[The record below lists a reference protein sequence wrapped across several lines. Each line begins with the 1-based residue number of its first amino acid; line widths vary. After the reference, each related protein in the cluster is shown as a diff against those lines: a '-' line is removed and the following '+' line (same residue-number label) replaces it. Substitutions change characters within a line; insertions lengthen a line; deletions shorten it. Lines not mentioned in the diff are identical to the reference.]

1 MALLVRR
8 ASDILGPYVGETE
21 QNLARMFAE
30 ARQEKAILLLDE
42 ADSFL
47 QDRKGAQRSWEI
59 TLVNEML
66 TQMEAFP
73 GIFIASTNL
82 LDTLDAAALRRFDL
96 KVRFGFLRRDQAL
109 LLFEDLAGALG
120 LALDPGARAALDA
133 VGHLTPG
140 DFAAVAQQARFSPV
154 ASAADLARRLGAE
167 SVLKPESRRKAMGF
181 AAPSRTESAA
191 RNQGGPCA
199 RTR

>member
-1 MALLVRR
+1 
-8 ASDILGPYVGETE
+8 
-21 QNLARMFAE
+21 MFAD

-82 LDTLDAAALRRFDL
+82 MDALDPAALCRFDL
-96 KVRFGFLRRDQAL
+96 KARFEYLRREQAL
-109 LLFEDLAGALG
+109 LMFDDLAEALG
-120 LALDPGARAALDA
+120 LATDPRARTALHGL
-133 VGHLTPG
+133 GHLTPG
-140 DFAAVAQQARFSPV
+140 DFAAVAQQVRFRP
-154 ASAADLARRLGAE
+154 AATALELAQRLSAE
-167 SVLKPESRRKAMGF
+167 SSLKPESRQRAIGF
-181 AAPSRTESAA
+181 AARARLSA
-191 RNQGGPCA
+191 
-199 RTR
+199 